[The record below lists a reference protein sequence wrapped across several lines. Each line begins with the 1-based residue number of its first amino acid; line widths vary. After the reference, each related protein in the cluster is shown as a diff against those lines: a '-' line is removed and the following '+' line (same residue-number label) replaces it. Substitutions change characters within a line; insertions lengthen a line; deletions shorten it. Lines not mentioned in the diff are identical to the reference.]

1 MAPAEDEDAETIIV
15 GDEDLNE
22 KAAAY
27 IDRILNGL
35 TDDAVKVLR
44 LYQTGGWES
53 RAARLS
59 LQPRRSPEDIT
70 ATANAG
76 DTHPHFDGRGDSPIP
91 RQAQQIAGPS
101 DDGLWSEVRAGINLV
116 VLGRR
121 RQQALTPGQRSS
133 GPPWRSDY

>member
-44 LYQTGGWES
+44 LYQTGG
-53 RAARLS
+53 
-59 LQPRRSPEDIT
+59 
-70 ATANAG
+70 
-76 DTHPHFDGRGDSPIP
+76 
-91 RQAQQIAGPS
+91 
-101 DDGLWSEVRAGINLV
+101 
-116 VLGRR
+116 
-121 RQQALTPGQRSS
+121 
-133 GPPWRSDY
+133 